1 MSMRPTIP
9 AFLLAFI
16 ALTCTPGDLQL
27 KDGDVIFQTSL
38 SSQSQVIQRATQS
51 RWTHMGIILTHDGRR
66 MVFEASDVVRFTPVN
81 VWVKRGKDSRY
92 TVKRLKNADALLN
105 AFTVEKLQNV
115 AARFE
120 GRPYDPHFDW
130 SDDRLYCSELVWKII
145 DRALGVEVGS
155 LQKLSDFHLEDTV
168 VRARLQE
175 RYGEATPLDE
185 SVISP
190 EQMYRSELLETIYES
205 N

>member
-1 MSMRPTIP
+1 
-9 AFLLAFI
+9 
-16 ALTCTPGDLQL
+16 
-27 KDGDVIFQTSL
+27 
-38 SSQSQVIQRATQS
+38 
-51 RWTHMGIILTHDGRR
+51 MGIILTHDGRR

-81 VWVKRGKDSRY
+81 VWVKRGKGSRY
-92 TVKRLKNADALLN
+92 AVKRLKNADALLN

-120 GRPYDPHFDW
+120 GRPYDQYFDW

-155 LQKLSDFHLEDTV
+155 LQKLSDFHLEDAV
-168 VRARLQE
+168 VKAKLEE
-175 RYGEATPLDE
+175 RYGDATPLDE